1 MTVSKDGLSGLLLI
15 GPQVIIVLAQCR
27 IGIDNHVVTK
37 MIRIGTVLPDN
48 FRSKLIVRH
57 TKRLQDMLD
66 RISFD
71 DDPFQIHSLSI
82 GIGEGLVSHG
92 GRTKG
97 DNPYI
102 PRRKSLV
109 CHAGTDK

>member
-1 MTVSKDGLSGLLLI
+1 MNDSPHIRRIIAEVLIETEYRRCYIYIGMYHGMTVSKDGLSGLLLI

-66 RISFD
+66 R
-71 DDPFQIHSLSI
+71 SL
-82 GIGEGLVSHG
+82 
-92 GRTKG
+92 R
-97 DNPYI
+97 
-102 PRRKSLV
+102 
-109 CHAGTDK
+109 